1 MEKKSPNKAASNQ
14 DPSADGSNQ
23 PRMSTGTL
31 PPQAAQAPEFV
42 PGKPFR
48 ASVASQ
54 HTDSQK
60 GDQKTSETGSDKMAP
75 QKRKKTKK
83 LTKAEEEAEEKAQK
97 EQAMDEEW
105 WSGDEIFVPNLQ
117 DKNDLLNDEQD

>member
-14 DPSADGSNQ
+14 DPSDASIQ

-42 PGKPFR
+42 PGKPIQS
-48 ASVASQ
+48 SVSSQ

-60 GDQKTSETGSDKMAP
+60 GDQKTSETGSDKETAP

-83 LTKAEEEAEEKAQK
+83 LTKAEEKAQKKAQK
-97 EQAMDEEW
+97 EKEMDEEW
-105 WSGDEIFVPNLQ
+105 WSGDETFLPNL
-117 DKNDLLNDEQD
+117 